1 MDTGRKKAKI
11 LDVLSKIPVCLL
23 VPFILIILAV
33 SLIWRAE
40 FCGYRYGDKPAWIL
54 ENTAYLI
61 LTVMLLL
68 VAFVFVYWLG
78 KRLDRLSRK
87 QVVWILIYLSA
98 VVQVLVILFLPAKQ
112 FADQDI
118 VNYISL
124 QVIDGNFI
132 HFQKMGYLYRY
143 PNNMGIT
150 LLLSLIYGIFPNTIL
165 VPKLINIIFSSI
177 TTYLIFRIYEE
188 TCSTKKD
195 KGYGIVIFSG
205 FFLPMLLLNNL
216 IYNDLI
222 ATTLFAGLVHY
233 AIRYIKTKKRW
244 YLVMIA
250 VLTIAGNFLRQVGV
264 ILLIAVTLYFILNRI
279 KVIKALAFFGIV
291 LILCRLPLTLVN
303 GYLLYT
309 GKITEPIG
317 QNSIPVHMWINIGM
331 NANKIGYWDDSKSY
345 NVYIKQGEW
354 NKAKSA
360 AIYTEMIKKN
370 IKNRGAIGILKT
382 YVKKNV
388 WLWTEGTYQA
398 EYYGIGSW
406 GYLYSTFAT
415 ELINANG
422 PIRDYTRWILHT
434 TNLLMLGLAVIGLI
448 RSLIKKYEYP
458 LILPAIVL
466 LGFIGF
472 YTIWE
477 IKPRYIYLIYPY
489 LILMSYHGLAILSD
503 KLARLFKRSHK
514 SPKPEQQKMN

>member
-1 MDTGRKKAKI
+1 MDTGRKKSNI
-11 LDVLSKIPVCLL
+11 LKVLGKIPVCLL
-23 VPFILIILAV
+23 IPFMILILAI

-40 FCGYRYGDKPAWIL
+40 FCGYRYGDKPAWVR
-54 ENTAYLI
+54 ENIPFLI
-61 LTVMLLL
+61 LTIVLLL
-68 VAFVFVYWLG
+68 VAAILVYWLS

-87 QVVWILIYLSA
+87 QVVWILLYLSA
-98 VVQVLVILFLPAKQ
+98 MVQVLVILYLPAKQ

-118 VNYISL
+118 VNFISL
-124 QVIDGNFI
+124 QVIEGNFV
-132 HFQKMGYLYRY
+132 HFQRLGYLYRY
-143 PNNMGIT
+143 PNNIGIT
-150 LLLSLIYGIFPNTIL
+150 LLLSAIYNIFPDTIL
-165 VPKLINIIFSSI
+165 VPKLLNIIFSSI

-188 TCSTKKD
+188 TCPAKKD
-195 KGYGIVIFSG
+195 KGYGILLFSG

-222 ATTLFAGLVHY
+222 ATTLFTGLVHH
-233 AIRYIKTKKRW
+233 AIRYIKTKKSW
-244 YLVMIA
+244 HLVMIGI
-250 VLTIAGNFLRQVGV
+250 LTITGNFLRQVGV
-264 ILLIAVTLYFILNRI
+264 IFLIAVTLYFILNKI

-303 GYLLYT
+303 GYLMNT

-317 QNSIPVHMWINIGM
+317 QNSIPIHMWINIGM

-354 NKAKSA
+354 NKAKSVA
-360 AIYTEMIKKN
+360 LYTEMIKKN
-370 IKNRGAIGILKT
+370 IEKRGAIGILKT
-382 YVKKNV
+382 YVKKNI

-406 GYLYSTFAT
+406 GYLYPTFVT
-415 ELINANG
+415 ELISTNR
-422 PIRDYTRWILHT
+422 PIRDYTRWLLHT
-434 TNLLMLGLAVIGLI
+434 TNLLMLGLSVIGLS
-448 RSLIKKYEYP
+448 RSIIKKYEYP

-472 YTIWE
+472 YTLWE

-503 KLARLFKRSHK
+503 KLAQLFKRSHE
-514 SPKPEQQKMN
+514 PEQQKIDSNF